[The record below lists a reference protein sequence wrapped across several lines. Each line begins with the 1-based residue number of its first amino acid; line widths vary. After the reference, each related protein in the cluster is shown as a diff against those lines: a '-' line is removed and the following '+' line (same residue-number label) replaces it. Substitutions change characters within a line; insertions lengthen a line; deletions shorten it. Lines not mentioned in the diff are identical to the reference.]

1 LEKLQL
7 IPVIDVMRGKVV
19 HAREGR
25 RTEYAAIQSRLCEGS
40 EPRTVL
46 AALLELHP
54 FRTVYF
60 ADLDAI
66 QRQGSNREIL
76 ARLRK
81 GFPAVEFWIDSG
93 IADVAALE
101 RSVGEGMGHTVI
113 GSESVKQA
121 DFMLVARDVCP
132 DNLILSLDFKD
143 EAFIGPQPLLDHPQ
157 RYWPQYVLAMNLER
171 VGSRKGPDFALIV
184 ELAQRVPGC
193 RVYAAGGVRS
203 VEDLERVATTGA
215 CGALIASALHDGRI
229 GAAQLKQFV

>member
-1 LEKLQL
+1 
-7 IPVIDVMRGKVV
+7 MRGKVV

-25 RTEYAAIQSRLCEGS
+25 RTEYAAIQSCLCEGS

-66 QRQGSNREIL
+66 QRQGRNREIL

-81 GFPAVEFWIDSG
+81 GFPSVEFWIDSG

-113 GSESVKQA
+113 GSE
-121 DFMLVARDVCP
+121 
-132 DNLILSLDFKD
+132 
-143 EAFIGPQPLLDHPQ
+143 
-157 RYWPQYVLAMNLER
+157 
-171 VGSRKGPDFALIV
+171 
-184 ELAQRVPGC
+184 
-193 RVYAAGGVRS
+193 
-203 VEDLERVATTGA
+203 
-215 CGALIASALHDGRI
+215 
-229 GAAQLKQFV
+229 